1 VFGVLAR
8 EKGDMGRVGDAFM
21 AVAAAVAFAVASP
34 AVVVANSVKL
44 TKDSEGVWW
53 FSSQHP
59 TSSATGTDTTLRLTT
74 TQPNGAKRND
84 DGLFVSLGVDH
95 VMYSGDR
102 FGPEGSP

>member
-1 VFGVLAR
+1 MAS
-8 EKGDMGRVGDAFM
+8 EKGDMGRVGDATM

-53 FSSQHP
+53 FSSQHQHHH
-59 TSSATGTDTTLRLTT
+59 STD
-74 TQPNGAKRND
+74 NNIAKRND

-102 FGPEGSP
+102 LGPEGSP

>member
-1 VFGVLAR
+1 MAS
-8 EKGDMGRVGDAFM
+8 EKGDMGRVGDATM

-59 TSSATGTDTTLRLTT
+59 TNSATGTDTTLRLTT
-74 TQPNGAKRND
+74 TQPNGAKRYD